1 MSTRTAVVAFGSNLG
16 DRAALIESAR
26 VALDSHLR
34 IEVIAMSSLH
44 ESAAIKPHGVDDSA
58 PAYINAVGLVSTTL
72 TPTEFLAELMRIER
86 ENGRERHERW
96 GDRTL
101 DLDIVA
107 FEGSTS
113 DTEELTLPHP
123 RAHERLFV
131 LLPWSEVQPEATIDG
146 VPIRRLIEHL
156 QVSTEAETTR

>member
-1 MSTRTAVVAFGSNLG
+1 MTAQTAVVAFGSNLG
-16 DRAALIESAR
+16 DRAAAIESAR
-26 VALDSHLR
+26 AALDVHPQ
-34 IEVIAMSSLH
+34 IAVVSMSSMH
-44 ESAAIKPHGVDDSA
+44 ESAALKPHGVDDSA

-72 TPTEFLAELMRIER
+72 TPTELLAELMRIER

-107 FEGSTS
+107 FDGATS
-113 DTEELTLPHP
+113 ATDELTLPHP

-131 LLPWSEVQPEATIDG
+131 LEPWAEVEPEASVGG
-146 VPIRRLIEHL
+146 VPIRRLIEQLHE
-156 QVSTEAETTR
+156 STGAEATR

>member
-1 MSTRTAVVAFGSNLG
+1 MTAQAAVVAFGSNLG
-16 DRAALIESAR
+16 DRAAAIESAR
-26 VALDSHLR
+26 VALDAHPQIS
-34 IEVIAMSSLH
+34 VIAMSSLH
-44 ESAAIKPHGVDDSA
+44 ESAALKPHGVDDSA

-72 TPTEFLAELMRIER
+72 TPTELLAELMRIER

-107 FEGSTS
+107 FEGATS
-113 DTEELTLPHP
+113 DTDELTLPHP

-131 LLPWSEVQPEATIDG
+131 LEPWAEVQPEASIDG

-156 QVSTEAETTR
+156 HDSTRAEATR

>member
-1 MSTRTAVVAFGSNLG
+1 MTQRAAVVAFGSNLG

-26 VALDSHLR
+26 VALDAHPH
-34 IEVIAMSSLH
+34 IDVIAMSSLH
-44 ESAAIKPHGVDDSA
+44 ESAALKPHGVDDSA
-58 PAYINAVGLVSTTL
+58 PAYINAAALVATDLSPL
-72 TPTEFLAELMRIER
+72 ELLAELMRIER

-107 FEGSTS
+107 FEGATS
-113 DTEELTLPHP
+113 ATDELTLPHP

-131 LLPWSEVQPEATIDG
+131 LQPWSEVQPEATIGG
-146 VPIRRLIEHL
+146 VPIRRLIEQL
-156 QVSTEAETTR
+156 QEATEAETTR